1 MDAKI
6 CDKCGKVCTE
16 KDSTQVKVGV
26 VNCKFF
32 DLCTDCRFWL
42 LHELRKKE
50 EWEEKV

>member
-6 CDKCGKVCTE
+6 CDKCGKVVAE

-32 DLCTDCRFWL
+32 DLCKDCERWFIN
-42 LHELRKKE
+42 ELRKKK
-50 EWEEKV
+50 WEEKE